1 MFDNLGKKKLLKFN
15 TQIRING
22 KEKSSNLAGYR
33 ILFSSRWKVLLCIL
47 YNNIFV
53 FLKFLW
59 NAKYLKIPSI
69 RSVFNSTAYIF
80 QHSLNSKFLW
90 RKPNQDKFQNL
101 RTSSDK
107 GIQGIENKRQN
118 SWDIRQRVSRE
129 MEKYMCLRV
138 LKKYINAEK
147 KDF

>member
-80 QHSLNSKFLW
+80 QHSLNSKFLQ
-90 RKPNQDKFQNL
+90 RNL
-101 RTSSDK
+101 TKTSFRIYALRQIKEFRELRINGKILGISDK
-107 GIQGIENKRQN
+107 EFLVRWRNIC
-118 SWDIRQRVSRE
+118 V
-129 MEKYMCLRV
+129 
-138 LKKYINAEK
+138 
-147 KDF
+147 